1 MENSDIIKK
10 FLEVEKTKRSY
21 KAEKDKRE
29 KAIKLA
35 AYMRASRAVIQ
46 IERDILIKTQLVLF
60 HYL

>member
-1 MENSDIIKK
+1 MENSDIINK

-21 KAEKDKRE
+21 RAEKNKAE

-35 AYMRASRAVIQ
+35 AYMRASRAVLR
-46 IERDILIKTQLVLF
+46 IERDILIKTQLALF